1 MSKLFRGHSLFPLRQ
16 RLRTSEGAQ
25 SMSCFRFVAAGIL
38 LGLFL
43 ATPALPDIIIL
54 HDGASYS
61 GHFGGAPD
69 GNITFTDAQGIQY
82 QFPVQDVMSLVFTST
97 NSIVTLRSG
106 KVYSGIYTGIIP
118 LPFTDNQGVGYQFPL
133 KDVASLVLTRINA
146 SSAPAP
152 AGTGKVIPVGTEI
165 LIRTDDRIDS
175 KGSSTGQLYSAT
187 IGEDVSDASGGIAIP
202 AGTPAKL
209 VVRDITSGGAVHSP
223 ELVLDLFSITVNG
236 QEYRVVTTDVDI
248 NSKTGIGANRRTAEF
263 GGGGAAIGALL
274 GGIFGGGRGAGI
286 GAGAG
291 AGSGLLTQVF
301 TRGKQVK
308 IPAESSLT
316 FRLDRTLVLRPQS
329 N

>member
-1 MSKLFRGHSLFPLRQ
+1 M
-16 RLRTSEGAQ
+16 SEGAQ
-25 SMSCFRFVAAGIL
+25 SMSCFRFVAAATL

-43 ATPALPDIIIL
+43 ATPARPDIIIL

-82 QFPVQDVMSLVFTST
+82 QFPAQDVMSLVFTSI

-106 KVYSGIYTGIIP
+106 KVYAGVYTGIIP

-133 KDVASLVLTRINA
+133 KDVASLVLTRIHG
-146 SSAPAP
+146 SSAPAPP

-165 LIRTDDRIDS
+165 LIRTDDGIDS

-187 IGEDVSDASGGIAIP
+187 IGEDVSDASGGIGIP

-223 ELVLDLFSITVNG
+223 ELVLDLFSITVKG

-248 NSKTGIGANRRTAEF
+248 NSKTGVGANRRTAEF